1 MRDYRNRIADVLL
14 AEKLSYMGAV
24 LVQGAKWCGK
34 TTTCEQL
41 AQSTFYLGDLEHHE
55 ENVTLAKVNPKAVL
69 SGSAPHLIDE
79 WQEVPSLWDAVRFA
93 VDHQKGR
100 GQYILTGSA
109 VPPESDSEERAD
121 KRVVR
126 HTGTGRIARLTMR
139 PMTLWESDDA
149 KGEVSFADL
158 FAGRDVVGAKSNLNF
173 DDVAELT
180 CRGGWPGTLGLK
192 GRAARG
198 PAKEYFEAICET
210 DISRVDD
217 TLRDPMRVRAVM
229 RSLAR
234 LQGTQS
240 SASVICGDVKANDVT
255 TLTED
260 TVYSYLNAL
269 KRIFVTED
277 LEAWCPSLRCKTPIR
292 TTDTRYFTDPSIATA
307 ALGIGPNELLAD
319 LPTCGLFF
327 ETLAIRDLRTY
338 AEELGGRLYHYHDKN
353 GLECDAVMRLENGK
367 FGLIEVKTGGKTLLA
382 KGTKTL
388 KDLAAK
394 LDTTRMPKPSFLM
407 ILTADGD
414 FAYRNDEGVLICPI
428 GCLRGT
434 ANGCATGNRK
444 RPTSPAFTPKAASSA
459 SSLKSPLSAF

>member
-1 MRDYRNRIADVLL
+1 MNEYKPRIADRLL

-24 LVQGAKWCGK
+24 LVRGAKWCGK
-34 TTTCEQL
+34 TTTCKQVARSSVFLADARKGEANRLL
-41 AQSTFYLGDLEHHE
+41 AQQRPDL
-55 ENVTLAKVNPKAVL
+55 LL
-69 SGSAPHLIDE
+69 SGAYPRLIDE
-79 WQEVPSLWDAVRFA
+79 WQEVPALWDAVRA
-93 VDHQKGR
+93 TVDEIGQR
-100 GQYILTGSA
+100 GIFLLTGSA
-109 VPPESDSEERAD
+109 VPPQTDEEDVR
-121 KRVVR
+121 REVR

-139 PMTLWESDDA
+139 PMTIWESGDA
-149 KGEVSFADL
+149 AGAVSFADL
-158 FAGRDVVGAKSNLNF
+158 FEGNDVVGVVNELRLE
-173 DDVAELT
+173 DVVELI
-180 CRGGWPGTLGLK
+180 CRGGWPGTLALT
-192 GRAARG
+192 GRASRG

-217 TLRDPMRVRAVM
+217 TLRDPLRVRAVM

-269 KRIFVTED
+269 KKIFVTED

-394 LDTTRMPKPSFLM
+394 LDTTKMPKPSFLM